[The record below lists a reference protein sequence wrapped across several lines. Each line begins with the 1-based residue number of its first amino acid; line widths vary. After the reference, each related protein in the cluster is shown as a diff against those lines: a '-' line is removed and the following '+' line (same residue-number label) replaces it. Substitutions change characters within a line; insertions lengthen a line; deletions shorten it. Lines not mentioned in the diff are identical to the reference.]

1 MVTRRQKRVSELIRQ
16 EIGDL
21 LERKVADPR
30 LRLVT
35 VTEVEI
41 SPDLRHA
48 RVYVSL
54 LGSQEER
61 QRALESLR
69 HATGF
74 FRHELASRLT
84 LRYVPDLTF
93 YLDDS
98 LERGER
104 IGRLLEEIQREK
116 ARSSESGSQG
126 GNE

>member
-30 LRLVT
+30 LNLVT
-35 VTEVEI
+35 VTDVEI
-41 SPDLRHA
+41 SSDLRHA

-54 LGSQEER
+54 IGSQEER
-61 QRALESLR
+61 QRALKSLR
-69 HATGF
+69 HAAGF
-74 FRHELASRLT
+74 FRHELASRLA
-84 LRYVPDLTF
+84 LRYTPDLTF

-104 IGRLLEEIQREK
+104 IGRLLEEIQRTK
-116 ARSSESGSQG
+116 AQPSGSGSQG